1 MAIKNI
7 GKKRRRNYYN
17 EQIEKINILKEFGV
31 TTITY
36 KDVAILQKFV
46 TDKGK
51 IRSREITGVSAQQ
64 QRQIA
69 RAIKNARELALMP
82 FVPKK
87 PRTEAEND

>member
-1 MAIKNI
+1 MAAYNTS
-7 GKKRRRNYYN
+7 KKRWKNRYD

-51 IRSREITGVSAQQ
+51 IRSREMTGVSAQQ

-87 PRTEAEND
+87 PRTGAEND